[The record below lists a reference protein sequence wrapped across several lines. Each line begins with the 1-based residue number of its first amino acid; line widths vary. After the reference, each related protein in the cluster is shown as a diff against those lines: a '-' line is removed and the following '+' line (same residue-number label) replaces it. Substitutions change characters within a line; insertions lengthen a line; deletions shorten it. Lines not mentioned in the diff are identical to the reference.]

1 MSTPDPKGIMAMR
14 SLGKATASM
23 LIQAGVEN
31 PGTLRRIGAVEAWRR
46 IRMMFGK
53 RVTAS
58 YLYALEAA
66 VTDTPWN
73 DLTPKRVAELKM
85 IAQDVARR
93 QGDTGRKAHR

>member
-1 MSTPDPKGIMAMR
+1 MSTPDPKGIMAMQ
-14 SLGKATASM
+14 SLGKATAFM

-31 PGTLRRIGAVEAWRR
+31 PNTLRRIGAVEAWRR

-73 DLTPKRVAELKM
+73 DLKPKRVAELKM